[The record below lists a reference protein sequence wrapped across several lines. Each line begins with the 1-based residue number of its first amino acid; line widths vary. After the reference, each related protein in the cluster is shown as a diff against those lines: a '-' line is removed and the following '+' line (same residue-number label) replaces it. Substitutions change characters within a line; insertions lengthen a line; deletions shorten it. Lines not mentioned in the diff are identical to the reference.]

1 MESLEQ
7 INPSQVRN
15 FFVSLCSVS
24 SRYEKKHHNIED
36 LNKQLEKIKKYSKGK
51 LDTGDIPGLKSKIN
65 EVLES
70 ERKILGHNRA
80 ETAKEKELFEKIGEL
95 EHELQLAKQE
105 RDNAIE
111 KNRKQIHELNAALL
125 SIKTRMDKFI
135 ERKEEREKRIREL
148 EKKINKKS
156 SYRK

>member
-7 INPSQVRN
+7 VNPHRVKN
-15 FFVSLCSVS
+15 FFVNLCAVS
-24 SRYEKKHHNIED
+24 SRYEKKHHAIED
-36 LNKQLEKIKKYSKGK
+36 LDNQLEKIKKYSKGK

-70 ERKILGHNRA
+70 EKKILSHKRA

-125 SIKTRMDKFI
+125 SIKMKMDNFI
-135 ERKEEREKRIREL
+135 DKKEREKRIREL
-148 EKKINKKS
+148 EKKINEKS
-156 SYRK
+156 S

>member
-7 INPSQVRN
+7 VNPYRVKT
-15 FFVSLCSVS
+15 FFVNLCAVS
-24 SRYEKKHHNIED
+24 SRYEKKHHAIED
-36 LNKQLEKIKKYSKGK
+36 LDNQLEKIKKYSKGK
-51 LDTGDIPGLKSKIN
+51 LDTDDIPGLKSKIN

-70 ERKILGHNRA
+70 ERKILGHTRA
-80 ETAKEKELFEKIGEL
+80 ETAKVKEMFEKIDAM

-111 KNRKQIHELNAALL
+111 KNRKQIPELNAALL
-125 SIKTRMDKFI
+125 SIKMRMDKFI
-135 ERKEEREKRIREL
+135 EHKREREKRIREL

-156 SYRK
+156 R